1 MCPGRE
7 GKRRDAARCIRGGI
21 CRWLGR
27 NIFLPRRKAGASAE
41 GVWQGATTQYIAS
54 GQTTQKNSFR
64 FLWNSESCC
73 FIKHRLELQ
82 VILSDS
88 DRCRLQQRFLG
99 PRIFYNPSQAVLN
112 ETFCLPGISIPVPRG
127 LPFCHRACSLST
139 GITAGRER
147 LFKNRGTK
155 LNRRAKAHKRHK
167 CPSQRDGEVQGC
179 SPEHPPKPSSLSG
192 RNILRPY
199 SGQIFCIFCIFAFPL
214 TYPTCGSG
222 YRSFSFRTDSRRRSR
237 SGRP

>member
-1 MCPGRE
+1 MLPGASSEVFADGGDAIYCIRE
-7 GKRRDAARCIRGGI
+7 GRVEHPQRECGKWQR
-21 CRWLGR
+21 R
-27 NIFLPRRKAGASAE
+27 NILRPGKQHR
-41 GVWQGATTQYIAS
+41 
-54 GQTTQKNSFR
+54 KNSFR
-64 FLWNSESCC
+64 FLWNSGSCC

-139 GITAGRER
+139 GITSGRRR

-155 LNRRAKAHKRHK
+155 TEQKSK
-167 CPSQRDGEVQGC
+167 STQE
-179 SPEHPPKPSSLSG
+179 
-192 RNILRPY
+192 
-199 SGQIFCIFCIFAFPL
+199 
-214 TYPTCGSG
+214 T
-222 YRSFSFRTDSRRRSR
+222 
-237 SGRP
+237 

>member
-1 MCPGRE
+1 MCRLFVSGEGGEAYGCSPLHPQRE
-7 GKRRDAARCIRGGI
+7 CGKWQRRDRLR
-21 CRWLGR
+21 
-27 NIFLPRRKAGASAE
+27 
-41 GVWQGATTQYIAS
+41 QGKQHR
-54 GQTTQKNSFR
+54 KNSFR

-99 PRIFYNPSQAVLN
+99 PRIFFNPSQAVLN

-139 GITAGRER
+139 GITAGRGR
-147 LFKNRGTK
+147 LFKNRGT
-155 LNRRAKAHKRHK
+155 NRF
-167 CPSQRDGEVQGC
+167 C
-179 SPEHPPKPSSLSG
+179 ST
-192 RNILRPY
+192 
-199 SGQIFCIFCIFAFPL
+199 AFPL

-222 YRSFSFRTDSRRRSR
+222 YRSFSFRTDSRRHSR